1 MTKKTRN
8 TAASRNA
15 TKRKR
20 AAVTSVAK
28 KIDRLEKTLQRA
40 HEVTA
45 AAAGL
50 SEELARSKEIAGEVR
65 DQLGK
70 IQRNNR
76 KP

>member
-1 MTKKTRN
+1 M
-8 TAASRNA
+8 
-15 TKRKR
+15 
-20 AAVTSVAK
+20 TSVAK